1 MEEYDVWFFKVPES
15 GQDLYSGEPAF
26 FDLERGADGTF
37 VASLPPG
44 SYHAEA
50 FAYDF
55 KTDTPYKPQLAGG
68 FNSPTVFTIVDNTTS
83 ITNVTFSLEAEY
95 RMSHEFAPVEGTVTV
110 AGKDEVDHVF
120 FDLFPVVDGVR
131 QKPITK
137 KYVENFVMHNAEI
150 SGRTD
155 EEIRNFHRNQKLID
169 LNETPPTLCNEIW
182 DEYQKEPVGQR
193 RDLLNFFV
201 EKKLNNLIETIGEF

>member
-1 MEEYDVWFFKVPES
+1 MQIGDPFVDPFASLDDSQFGSVSGSVKDGNGNPLEEFDVWFFKVPES

-50 FAYDF
+50 FAFDF

-68 FNSPTVFTIVDNTTS
+68 FNSPTVFTIVDNTTA

-95 RMSHEFAPVEGTVTV
+95 RMSHEFAEVEGTVTV
-110 AGKDEVDHVF
+110 AGRDEVDHVF
-120 FDLFPVVDGVR
+120 FDLFPIVDGVR
-131 QKPITK
+131 Q
-137 KYVENFVMHNAEI
+137 
-150 SGRTD
+150 TD
-155 EEIRNFHRNQKLID
+155 YPVYSFGLERGGKIGGEA
-169 LNETPPTLCNEIW
+169 
-182 DEYQKEPVGQR
+182 PVGT
-193 RDLLNFFV
+193 FEV
-201 EKKLNNLIETIGEF
+201 EVFSPDNSFIWTLIWK